1 MKQLKSGP
9 LSGFTVLDFT
19 WVLAGPHASKHLRD
33 LGADVIKVE
42 PFNKGAAERH
52 FQYIVENE
60 GVKQSSYSINN
71 NRGKKSVCLN
81 LKTNQGI
88 DIIHD
93 LIKQS
98 DIIIE
103 NFAPGVMDRLK
114 LDYDSVKQIKSD
126 IIYCSISCFGHWGPY
141 SHKTGYDVIA
151 QGASGWI
158 AHTDPHT
165 QAPVSIG
172 DMNSSMHAA
181 TAILAALVNKQKT
194 GIGQNIDISMVDC
207 LFSLHENVLP
217 WHFISSAVGKPVDL
231 PKISR
236 HHAGY
241 APYGVYKGKD
251 GDVVVALLTDLRWP
265 ALLDVLGPHGKHLK
279 NDPRFD
285 NLSSRCSGE
294 NVKHVHDAVENWV
307 MAQESVRDAERILD
321 EAGIPCMRVRGGKE
335 LADDDPHIKAREMVV
350 SVEQPFIGPMK
361 MYGSPMKFSET
372 PAGVRGYA
380 PLLGEHNKEIL
391 SEKLGFSEDKIHDLY
406 EKNVLYHEPAVERLP
421 EELMK
426 LEK

>member
-1 MKQLKSGP
+1 MKQLKPGP
-9 LSGFTVLDFT
+9 LSGISVLDFT

-42 PFNKGAAERH
+42 PFNRGAAERH
-52 FQYIVENE
+52 FPYIVDKE
-60 GVKQSSYSINN
+60 GVRQSSYSINN
-71 NRGKKSVCLN
+71 NRGKKSVCIN

-88 DIIHD
+88 EIIRD
-93 LIKQS
+93 LVKHS
-98 DIIIE
+98 DILIE

-141 SHKTGYDVIA
+141 SDKAGYDVIA

-172 DMNSSMHAA
+172 DLNSAMHAA

-207 LFSLHENVLP
+207 LFSLHENVIP
-217 WHFISSAVGKPVDL
+217 WHFLASAVGKDIEL
-231 PKISR
+231 PQIGR

-251 GDVVVALLTDLRWP
+251 GDLVVALITDLRWT
-265 ALLDVLGPHGKHLK
+265 ALLDVLGPYGEHLR

-285 NLSSRCSGE
+285 SLATRCSVE
-294 NVKHVHDAVENWV
+294 NAKYVHEAVENWV
-307 MAQESVRDAERILD
+307 MSQESVKEAERILE
-321 EAGIPCMRVRGGKE
+321 EAGIPCMRVKGGKE
-335 LADDDPHIKAREMVV
+335 LVDDDPNIKAREMVV

-380 PLLGEHNKEIL
+380 PFLGEHNKEVL
-391 SEKLGFSEDKIHDLY
+391 SEQLGYSEDRIQELY

-421 EELMK
+421 EELK
-426 LEK
+426 KSNK